1 MISTEDIRE
10 KILEMAQDGKGTKT
24 VRLTEVAQEISSDNW
39 KNSLIQVQLVADTLV
54 KEGKIVAIQNGDSFE
69 VLMTRKPI
77 L

>member
-10 KILEMAQDGKGTKT
+10 KILEMAQDGKGKKT
-24 VRLTEVAQEISSDNW
+24 VRLTEVAQELSFHNW
-39 KNSLIQVQLVADTLV
+39 KNSLIQVQFVADTLV
-54 KEGKIVAIQNGDSFE
+54 KEGKIIAIQNGDSFE

>member
-10 KILEMAQDGKGTKT
+10 KILEMAQDGKGRKT

-39 KNSLIQVQLVADTLV
+39 RNSLIQVQLVADTLV